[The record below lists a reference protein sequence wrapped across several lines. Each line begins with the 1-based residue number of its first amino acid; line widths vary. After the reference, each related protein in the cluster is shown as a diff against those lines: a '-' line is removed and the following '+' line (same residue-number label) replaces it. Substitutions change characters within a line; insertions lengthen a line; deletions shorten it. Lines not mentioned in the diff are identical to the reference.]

1 MSRCKQRDF
10 GVFARANGA
19 RKDVGMLEAVPEGPL
34 VGMTLDR
41 FLASFEES
49 SPQKSYIRQGE
60 HSYRTTGGRLLSDQH
75 DLERKRVHRPGGRTC
90 RVAKLCHATVLPESK
105 VSSDP
110 VICGMASLSANAT

>member
-1 MSRCKQRDF
+1 
-10 GVFARANGA
+10 
-19 RKDVGMLEAVPEGPL
+19 
-34 VGMTLDR
+34 MTLDR